1 MGIGSL
7 GTLARERRHVPQP
20 GQLVPGQPRV
30 TASGIPASGTPAR
43 DLLTQD
49 APSPPKPRPSA
60 PAPAHGAPP
69 QPQPPLRAAEAP
81 RDAPAPYRPAAS
93 RPGTPGGTGLS
104 RFEQAIPTEII
115 AFYTGVITA
124 CEAVLSDRPDRT
136 FAEFR
141 LVVFLVALAL
151 TVVLAG
157 RATRTAVDGWMAV
170 GRAPEW
176 WTATLSFVAW
186 GLALPGSFLYVWLD
200 RDVLTVTI
208 ATVTAGTA
216 LILGLGTSPRLR
228 QDEPAS

>member
-7 GTLARERRHVPQP
+7 GTLARERRHIPPP
-20 GQLVPGQPRV
+20 GWAVPGQ
-30 TASGIPASGTPAR
+30 AG
-43 DLLTQD
+43 
-49 APSPPKPRPSA
+49 APTSEGPTVPPPRPSA
-60 PAPAHGAPP
+60 PRPRP
-69 QPQPPLRAAEAP
+69 EA
-81 RDAPAPYRPAAS
+81 
-93 RPGTPGGTGLS
+93 PGGTGLS

-124 CEAVLSDRPDRT
+124 CEAVLSDRPERT

-141 LVVFLVALAL
+141 LAVFLVALAL

-176 WTATLSFVAW
+176 WTATLSFLAW

-216 LILGLGTSPRLR
+216 LVLGLGTSPRLQ
-228 QDEPAS
+228 QDDPAS